1 MALFKK
7 NKFNFF
13 KGLYLLLVLAIMDIA
28 LIYSFLV
35 PGELGRNY
43 DAIGFFFILNVGFI
57 YVNFDVILIIYK
69 YMRKHTF
76 RDLFSLIVK
85 YKSDSKPSGL
95 FCYFRVFIGGSFIVW
110 AILSDTSVILKL
122 IVILLGIYNIWR
134 SI

>member
-57 YVNFDVILIIYK
+57 YVNFDVILNMITIYLMDFINIIGVWVIWLDGFYK
-69 YMRKHTF
+69 
-76 RDLFSLIVK
+76 V
-85 YKSDSKPSGL
+85 
-95 FCYFRVFIGGSFIVW
+95 
-110 AILSDTSVILKL
+110 
-122 IVILLGIYNIWR
+122 
-134 SI
+134 